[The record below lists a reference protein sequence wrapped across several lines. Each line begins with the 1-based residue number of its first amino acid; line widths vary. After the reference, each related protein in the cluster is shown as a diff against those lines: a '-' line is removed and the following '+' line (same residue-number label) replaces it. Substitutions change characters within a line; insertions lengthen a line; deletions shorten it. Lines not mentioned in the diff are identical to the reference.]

1 MIFLLDMFTIRE
13 YKVSRDNG
21 EAMKRHR
28 RALNEITSAYSVP
41 HKVMVRMDRE
51 FVRRGLTSY
60 YGYETRGIN
69 HARILFHDQTIE
81 VTPFGQM
88 RRIAR

>member
-1 MIFLLDMFTIRE
+1 
-13 YKVSRDNG
+13 
-21 EAMKRHR
+21 MKRSRLSH
-28 RALNEITSAYSVP
+28 EITSAYSVP

-69 HARILFHDQTIE
+69 HARILFHNQTIE

-88 RRIAR
+88 RRVAR

>member
-1 MIFLLDMFTIRE
+1 
-13 YKVSRDNG
+13 
-21 EAMKRHR
+21 MKRSRLSH
-28 RALNEITSAYSVP
+28 EITRAYSVP

-60 YGYETRGIN
+60 RGYETRGIN

-88 RRIAR
+88 RRVAR

>member
-1 MIFLLDMFTIRE
+1 
-13 YKVSRDNG
+13 
-21 EAMKRHR
+21 MKRSR
-28 RALNEITSAYSVP
+28 RSHEITSAYSVP

-69 HARILFHDQTIE
+69 HARILFHNQTIE
-81 VTPFGQM
+81 VTPFGEM
-88 RRIAR
+88 RRIVR

>member
-1 MIFLLDMFTIRE
+1 
-13 YKVSRDNG
+13 
-21 EAMKRHR
+21 MKRSR
-28 RALNEITSAYSVP
+28 RSHEITSTYSVP

-51 FVRRGLTSY
+51 LTRRGISSY

-88 RRIAR
+88 RRVVR